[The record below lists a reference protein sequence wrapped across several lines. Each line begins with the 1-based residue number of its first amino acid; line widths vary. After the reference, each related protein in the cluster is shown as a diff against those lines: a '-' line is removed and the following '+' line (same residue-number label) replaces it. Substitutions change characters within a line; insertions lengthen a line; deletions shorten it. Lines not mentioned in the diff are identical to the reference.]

1 VITMA
6 AVVYATSDLTV
17 AWSQGQTTLRRGDVW
32 DADAA
37 LVKERPDLFAA
48 EPERPAGARVERATR
63 APGEVR
69 GSQRGRAGRG

>member
-1 VITMA
+1 M
-6 AVVYATSDLTV
+6 AVVYARGDLTV

-32 DADAA
+32 DADAE
-37 LVKERPDLFAA
+37 LVRERPDLFAA
-48 EPERPAGARVERATR
+48 EPERPAGRVERATR